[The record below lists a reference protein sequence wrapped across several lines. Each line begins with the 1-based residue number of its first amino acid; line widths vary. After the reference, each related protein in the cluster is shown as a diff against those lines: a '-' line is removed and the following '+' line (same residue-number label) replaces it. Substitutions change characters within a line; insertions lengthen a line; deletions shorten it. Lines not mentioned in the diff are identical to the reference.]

1 MSKGFL
7 IAFEGI
13 DGTGKST
20 QLQLLADVL
29 KEMGCPVHV
38 TREPTN
44 GPYGKRIRELYVNR
58 SLCTPEEELE
68 LFLLDRRQH
77 VSDFIGPHLDAG
89 HVVLTDRY
97 YYSTAAYQGA
107 AGMNIDEI
115 FLKNDFAPKPDL
127 VILLTL
133 DPEISISRIQGGRG
147 DELND
152 FAQLDQLRKVAIN
165 FASFQDSC
173 IQRVAAARDIQKVQA
188 DVRQRVMSAFSNS
201 NYVCSQ

>member
-1 MSKGFL
+1 MGKGFL

-20 QLQLLADVL
+20 QLQLLADDL
-29 KEMGCPVHV
+29 KEMGCSVQV

-44 GPYGKRIRELYVNR
+44 GPYGKRIRELYVDR
-58 SLCTPEEELE
+58 SLCSPEEELE

-77 VSDFIGPHLDAG
+77 VREFIVPHLNAG

-115 FLKNDFAPKPDL
+115 FLKNNFAPKPNL
-127 VILLTL
+127 VILLTM
-133 DPEISISRIQGGRG
+133 DPEISISRIQEGRG

-152 FAQLDQLRKVAIN
+152 FEQLGQLRKVASH

-173 IQRVAAARDIQKVQA
+173 IQRIAAAQDLKKVQA
-188 DVRQRVMSAFSNS
+188 DVRQGVMSAFSNN
-201 NYVCSQ
+201 NYMCS